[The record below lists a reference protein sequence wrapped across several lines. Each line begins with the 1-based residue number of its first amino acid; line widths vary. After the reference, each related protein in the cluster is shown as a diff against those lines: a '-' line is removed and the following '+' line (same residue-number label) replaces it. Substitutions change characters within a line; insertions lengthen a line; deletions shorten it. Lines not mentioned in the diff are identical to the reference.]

1 VSPAPVLVYGLS
13 GVLTEISAA
22 ADHPLVVVLSFS
34 IALVYT
40 LFVGLAVV
48 TALRSGDDSRRAAAI
63 EVLKIL
69 TGFKVS
75 APRGEAL
82 PKAGKRKQAKRP

>member
-1 VSPAPVLVYGLS
+1 MYGLS
-13 GVLTEISAA
+13 GVLTEIAA
-22 ADHPLVVVLSFS
+22 IADHPLAVVLSFS
-34 IALVYT
+34 IALIYT
-40 LFVGLAVV
+40 VLIGFAVV

-75 APRGEAL
+75 AFRGDEF
-82 PKAGKRKQAKRP
+82 PKVRKRKQVKGP

>member
-1 VSPAPVLVYGLS
+1 LVYGLS
-13 GVLTEISAA
+13 GVLTETAA
-22 ADHPLVVVLSFS
+22 VADYPLVAVLSFS

-40 LFVGLAVV
+40 PFVGLAVV
-48 TALRSGDDSRRAAAI
+48 TALHSGDDSRRAAAI

-75 APRGEAL
+75 APGGEAR
-82 PKAGKRKQAKRP
+82 PKAGKRKQVKRP